1 MNLQEIREKTRE
13 TLQPVLER
21 RNAFLVDV
29 QVRVERKSLLVQAF
43 ADTDEGITIQECAD
57 ISREVRPLL
66 EARGFGGP
74 GGGLMLEVSSP
85 GIDRPLKF
93 LRQYR
98 RNIGRTFRVR
108 FTQGADSRT
117 ITGTLTAVEGEMLT
131 FQPENGEAISL
142 PFETILESKEELPW

>member
-21 RNAFLVDV
+21 RNAFLVDI
-29 QVRVERKSLLVQAF
+29 QVRVERKSLFVQAF

-74 GGGLMLEVSSP
+74 AGGLMLEVSSP

-108 FTQGADSRT
+108 FAQGADSRT
-117 ITGTLTAVEGEMLT
+117 ITGTLTAVEGETLT

>member
-1 MNLQEIREKTRE
+1 ML
-13 TLQPVLER
+13 PVLER

-43 ADTDEGITIQECAD
+43 TDTDEGITIQECAD

-66 EARGFGGP
+66 EAQGLGGP
-74 GGGLMLEVSSP
+74 EGLMLEISSP
-85 GIDRPLKF
+85 GVDRPLKF

-98 RNIGRTFRVR
+98 KNIGRTFRVR
-108 FTQGADSRT
+108 FTRGADSQT
-117 ITGTLTAVEGEMLT
+117 ITGTLTAVEGETLT
-131 FQPENGEAISL
+131 FQPEQGEAIAL